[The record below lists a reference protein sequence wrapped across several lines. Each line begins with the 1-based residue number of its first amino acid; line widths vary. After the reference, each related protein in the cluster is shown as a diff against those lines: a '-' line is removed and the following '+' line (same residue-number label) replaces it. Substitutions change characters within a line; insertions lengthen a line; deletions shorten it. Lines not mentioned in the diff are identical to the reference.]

1 MSTHIIHWIHWVHRV
16 HSILIEIIEIIVI
29 VEILSLSLKFISWGL
44 IILPFI
50 SRSFISWEFFHWI
63 VWIEILLTVEFVER
77 CKSTSLIVIVEF
89 VLEFIE
95 IILFPLVVEIWVLEV
110 EVLSILEV
118 LLERWI
124 VTIEVYS
131 WVILFNHRF
140 WDQIFFFWVHHL
152 LVGKVIFIDDGSDV
166 HILVHIIWKRQR
178 IVIALWDY

>member
-1 MSTHIIHWIHWVHRV
+1 
-16 HSILIEIIEIIVI
+16 
-29 VEILSLSLKFISWGL
+29 
-44 IILPFI
+44 
-50 SRSFISWEFFHWI
+50 
-63 VWIEILLTVEFVER
+63 LTVEFVER

-131 WVILFNHRF
+131 
-140 WDQIFFFWVHHL
+140 
-152 LVGKVIFIDDGSDV
+152 
-166 HILVHIIWKRQR
+166 
-178 IVIALWDY
+178 